1 MSDARPGLIDRC
13 IDAIEMT
20 AAVFIAVVTGL
31 TFVSVFLRYLF
42 AWSIP
47 DAYDISALLLG
58 ILIFWGIAGASYR
71 GDHISVDL
79 VWSMSPGSVRRAL
92 DIFAD
97 LFTLIG
103 IAVFTWMMGLKVL
116 GTRADNVLTFDARL
130 PVWIFY
136 FVAWLGLVAAVVLL
150 VIRTVRLIVSP
161 ERLATKSLTE
171 TVE

>member
-1 MSDARPGLIDRC
+1 MSEARAGLVDRG

-20 AAVFIAVVTGL
+20 AAAFIAVVTAL

-79 VWSMSPGSVRRAL
+79 VWSMSPPLIRRAL

-97 LFTLIG
+97 LFTLVG

-116 GTRADNVLTFDARL
+116 GTRSDNVLTFDIRL

-136 FVAWLGLVAAVVLL
+136 FVAWLGLLAAVFLL
-150 VIRTVRLIVSP
+150 VIRTMRLIVNP
-161 ERLATKSLTE
+161 ERLAAKSPAE
-171 TVE
+171 MVE